1 MRVWLAVL
9 LMWLGAATVLAQE
22 PPQPAELQK
31 MYDDALAQ
39 LKAAQDRKNELGI
52 ENESLKARIA
62 ELEKQMGD
70 AQATVATLQ
79 ASVAASADQTFFYR
93 SYYAAWQ
100 VFLGEYPYLKAQW
113 KYFLEN
119 GLLSVPHQGPDFMDS
134 DWPFSAEG

>member
-9 LMWLGAATVLAQE
+9 LVVFGVTSVRAQE

-52 ENESLKARIA
+52 ENESLKSRIA
-62 ELEKQMGD
+62 ELEKQVADTRTAVGMLE
-70 AQATVATLQ
+70 AQVAEN
-79 ASVAASADQTFFYR
+79 ADKTFFYR
-93 SYYAAWQ
+93 SYHAAWQ
-100 VFLGEYPYLKAQW
+100 VFLHEYPYLMAQW

-119 GLLSVPHQGPDFMDS
+119 GLLSVPHQVPDFMDS

>member
-9 LMWLGAATVLAQE
+9 TILFGVVSVHAQE

-62 ELEKQMGD
+62 ELEKQ
-70 AQATVATLQ
+70 VADTQSRVTTLE
-79 ASVAASADQTFFYR
+79 AAVAESADKTFFYR
-93 SYYAAWQ
+93 SHYAAWQ
-100 VFLGEYPYLKAQW
+100 TFLSRYPQLMTQW
-113 KYFLEN
+113 KVFLEN
-119 GLLSVPHQGPDFMDS
+119 GLLSVPHQVPEFIDT
-134 DWPFSAEG
+134 DWPLSAKG